1 MSVNQSTIGKA
12 IAIILVVFGHLG
24 FVPNGGALGVSIFLV
39 LSGYGLVKSAE
50 RDDYK
55 LKGYW
60 RKRFVSVYLPFLVCS
75 FFTVC
80 LLWLIKYPMIN
91 NNYKCY
97 STILGMIG
105 FPNNPYDPT
114 MWYISYIFMMY
125 LSFWCSFKF
134 FKIKRN
140 RVFICTVYCLIV
152 GIGSIFVYTD
162 SIGVYLYLFSFPIG
176 VIVASYDGIMILLCR
191 MINSCK
197 IGVLMLII
205 IALEYMSYRNI
216 IFYILLTVC
225 VSLFVIPILM
235 RLRQVKKKLIFII
248 GKSSFAIY
256 LIEGI
261 MMKIM
266 WEYIG
271 KDKGFW
277 NFLCGLI
284 IVNVGIVIHYI
295 WKLLFGH
302 MKMTLRSDPVP
313 RK

>member
-1 MSVNQSTIGKA
+1 
-12 IAIILVVFGHLG
+12 
-24 FVPNGGALGVSIFLV
+24 
-39 LSGYGLVKSAE
+39 
-50 RDDYK
+50 
-55 LKGYW
+55 
-60 RKRFVSVYLPFLVCS
+60 
-75 FFTVC
+75 
-80 LLWLIKYPMIN
+80 
-91 NNYKCY
+91 
-97 STILGMIG
+97 
-105 FPNNPYDPT
+105 
-114 MWYISYIFMMY
+114 
-125 LSFWCSFKF
+125 
-134 FKIKRN
+134 
-140 RVFICTVYCLIV
+140 
-152 GIGSIFVYTD
+152 
-162 SIGVYLYLFSFPIG
+162 
-176 VIVASYDGIMILLCR
+176 
-191 MINSCK
+191 
-197 IGVLMLII
+197 MLII